1 MYLSGKEALL
11 RVSIG
16 VVAQM
21 PKRVSRTMT
30 MKEVI
35 EIIKESPLFELL
47 TFREKSE
54 AITHALEA
62 AGTKGMQED
71 IRDKVGEVYISLN

>member
-1 MYLSGKEALL
+1 MH

-21 PKRVSRTMT
+21 PKRGSKTMT

-35 EIIKESPLFELL
+35 EIVRESPLFELL
-47 TFREKSE
+47 SFKEKCE

-62 AGTKGMQED
+62 AGAEDLQED
-71 IRDKVGEVYISLN
+71 VRDVVGEVYISLN